1 MEKPTMLKRIIMA
14 LLTLL
19 VITYVIY
26 VVCRA
31 SFTQVK
37 TIVAKETVAYQ
48 SISCDCFIIHDE
60 TLIEYNGDGV
70 ISYTVNDGD
79 KVSVN
84 ETVAGVFDSATSA
97 GTKHEI
103 ERLKKKVEALRL
115 LQTNSETFTKT
126 PDEIDKNICDN
137 LMKAAVEINT
147 KNFGEAEE
155 CADDALHYINER
167 QLITGK
173 AKDFSERISQLEDR
187 LNKLEASDSQRKKSK
202 EIKAKATG
210 YFVSSADG
218 YENLFTVSQVEEI
231 LPEDIQIEKLEKKEV
246 SDHVIGKT
254 IGGVY
259 WYAACPVSSED
270 ALKIKN
276 ASSLMLDIPVVSNEK
291 IRVELHSINQA
302 SKSSDA
308 VVILKGTFMN
318 DEMAAL
324 RKGNF
329 SIIVESFQGIYI
341 PKSAVHDMELSRT
354 VTDDKG
360 NETTQTKSI
369 PGVYIKIGE
378 EVAFRQII
386 PIYSGE
392 DYVISDSGKDAE
404 AFSDD
409 VGIVQV
415 YDDIIV
421 EGANLYNG
429 KIIRTN

>member
-1 MEKPTMLKRIIMA
+1 
-14 LLTLL
+14 
-19 VITYVIY
+19 
-26 VVCRA
+26 
-31 SFTQVK
+31 
-37 TIVAKETVAYQ
+37 
-48 SISCDCFIIHDE
+48 
-60 TLIEYNGDGV
+60 
-70 ISYTVNDGD
+70 
-79 KVSVN
+79 
-84 ETVAGVFDSATSA
+84 
-97 GTKHEI
+97 
-103 ERLKKKVEALRL
+103 
-115 LQTNSETFTKT
+115 
-126 PDEIDKNICDN
+126 
-137 LMKAAVEINT
+137 
-147 KNFGEAEE
+147 
-155 CADDALHYINER
+155 
-167 QLITGK
+167 
-173 AKDFSERISQLEDR
+173 
-187 LNKLEASDSQRKKSK
+187 
-202 EIKAKATG
+202 
-210 YFVSSADG
+210 
-218 YENLFTVSQVEEI
+218 
-231 LPEDIQIEKLEKKEV
+231 
-246 SDHVIGKT
+246 
-254 IGGVY
+254 
-259 WYAACPVSSED
+259 
-270 ALKIKN
+270 
-276 ASSLMLDIPVVSNEK
+276 
-291 IRVELHSINQA
+291 
-302 SKSSDA
+302 
-308 VVILKGTFMN
+308 MN